1 MGASAVID
9 IDNDVNDF
17 EDDCFEL
24 ETENYRDFDPIC
36 YPTLF
41 QNLNIR
47 LGKNIR
53 NANGDLINKARGI
66 REAFRCMI
74 TGVQNV
80 GKTTLACNIIG
91 GVKYVADK
99 MNERNNLPSR
109 TIVHI
114 LSTEGGMDVSEMI
127 KNLGVSNKVMNNNE
141 VVFHRPS
148 MVTTEYVVDLVKSIH
163 KDKTENKDKYKHI
176 GRTVMGREKIST
188 TPTILLIDS
197 MSMLFP
203 AELKG
208 KPVTN
213 MIAAQQN
220 KDNGYYMELLNSL
233 FIEANIMVFFI
244 LHISKNIPT
253 GMFDKPSRTYQNIK
267 ADINISGG
275 RKVQYI
281 CDCGIFLNKIVTHD
295 DMKDNVRTELNVE
308 DEFLVNA
315 IECKFFKNRCGSSTA
330 RNDFM
335 LVSDM
340 TMGFSPKY
348 SLLYEINS
356 MTPSPLT
363 KVNASRWNLEGWDG
377 DNFFKKEVPE
387 LFEKD
392 TAFRSI
398 LLTKYEEKF
407 EYLLEAHNKSKERHE
422 AARDFMAD
430 IIGF

>member
-1 MGASAVID
+1 MSMPEAMKL
-9 IDNDVNDF
+9 
-17 EDDCFEL
+17 EDEEEEEFIEL
-24 ETENYRDFDPIC
+24 DTENYADFDPIC

-41 QNLNIR
+41 HNLNIR

-53 NANGDLINKARGI
+53 DAAGGLIGKARGV
-66 REAFRCMI
+66 RESFRCMI

-91 GVKYVADK
+91 GVKYVADT
-99 MNERNNLPSR
+99 MNEKNGLPSR
-109 TIVHI
+109 AIVHVV
-114 LSTEGGMDVSEMI
+114 STEGGMDVSEMI
-127 KNLGVSNKVMNNNE
+127 KNMGVSNKALNNKE
-141 VVFHRPS
+141 VIFHNPAK
-148 MVTTEYVVDLVKSIH
+148 VTTEYFVDLVKGIH
-163 KDKTENKDKYKHI
+163 KDKMENKDKYKHI
-176 GRTVMGREKIST
+176 GRTVLGRMKTST
-188 TPTILLIDS
+188 TPTIILLDS
-197 MSMLFP
+197 VSMMFP

-244 LHISKNIPT
+244 LHVSKSIPT

-330 RNDFM
+330 RNDFS

-348 SLLYEINS
+348 SLLYEIAN
-356 MTPSPLT
+356 MNPSPLV

-377 DNFFKKEVPE
+377 DNFFKKDVPE

-392 TAFRSI
+392 PAFRRI
-398 LLTKYEEKF
+398 LLEKYEEKF

-422 AARDFMAD
+422 AAREFMSD
-430 IIGF
+430 LLGF